1 MSSLK
6 SQIESLLFIATKPLS
21 IKRLRELTGADKD
34 EIKKELANLKTEY
47 NQPGKGVCL
56 QKMGFHYQL
65 ATSPDSSK
73 VVSEFIKEE
82 ITGELTPA
90 SLETLT
96 VIAYRGPITKT
107 ELEMIRGVNCSVI
120 LRNLMIRGLVD
131 EINDKKDLVQKY
143 RITFD
148 FLRHLGL
155 NEAKELP
162 DYEKLNSNESLN
174 QLLEGEK
181 EVKEEK

>member
-1 MSSLK
+1 
-6 SQIESLLFIATKPLS
+6 
-21 IKRLRELTGADKD
+21 
-34 EIKKELANLKTEY
+34 
-47 NQPGKGVCL
+47 
-56 QKMGFHYQL
+56 
-65 ATSPDSSK
+65 
-73 VVSEFIKEE
+73 
-82 ITGELTPA
+82 
-90 SLETLT
+90 
-96 VIAYRGPITKT
+96 
-107 ELEMIRGVNCSVI
+107 LEMIRGVNCSVI